1 MCRSF
6 FPIVVYFE
14 KEQNHERN
22 GLQSRQYLHSWC
34 GIIIGRVPS
43 LMIWRLINTELGSLL
58 GTSHDFRESDFT
70 INDWI
75 EQECDIQLHETHSLD
90 ACIYVCS
97 STSEDFHFCLCIFF
111 FFFFGVFGF
120 VSWLTHARNTT
131 CDSHPPACTC
141 EILNASDSM
150 YILNQ
155 VILVSEL
162 TGWS

>member
-58 GTSHDFRESDFT
+58 GTSHEFRESDFT

-75 EQECDIQLHETHSLD
+75 WTGVWHSIAWNALIGC
-90 ACIYVCS
+90 CIYVCS